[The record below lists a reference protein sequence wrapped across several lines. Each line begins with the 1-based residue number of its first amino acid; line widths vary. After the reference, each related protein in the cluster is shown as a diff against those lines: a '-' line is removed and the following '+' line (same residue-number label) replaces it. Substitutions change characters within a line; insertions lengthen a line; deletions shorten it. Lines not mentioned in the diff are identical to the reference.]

1 MPHKYF
7 QEWQPAT
14 IYNFIQLILCAVVAA
29 TIAATLRS
37 QPATQRSATVFWSLV
52 CGACAYCAVDELFQF
67 HESSAPIAQAMQVIY
82 FLVAGAIAWQFRLE
96 ILMHSAS
103 AWLFALAAFFLIGS
117 AFLNFGMI
125 DGHHIWFDSGG
136 TVSDGVFQT
145 VGESLNVA
153 GFAMVLGG
161 LMDKLLAAR
170 QVISIEKMLS
180 QLDQSS
186 SRNTSSKVES
196 LV

>member
-14 IYNFIQLILCAVVAA
+14 IYNFVQLMLCAVVAA
-29 TIAATLRS
+29 AIAGTLRS
-37 QPATQRSATVFWSLV
+37 QPATQRSATVFWSIV
-52 CGACAYCAVDELFQF
+52 CAAFAYCAVDELFQF
-67 HESSAPIAQAMQVIY
+67 HESSGTVALAMQFVY
-82 FLVAGAIAWQFRLE
+82 FLVAGAIAWPFRRE
-96 ILMHSAS
+96 IIMHSAS
-103 AWLFALAAFFLIGS
+103 AWLFALAGFFLIGS

-125 DGHHIWFDSGG
+125 DGHYVWLEPGG
-136 TVSDGVFQT
+136 IVSDGVFLTLQ
-145 VGESLNVA
+145 ESLKVA

-161 LMDKLLAAR
+161 LMEKLLSAR

-180 QLDQSS
+180 QLNQNSS
-186 SRNTSSKVES
+186 HSTSSKVES